1 MRDRDPA
8 AIEQRLGEIS
18 RERDVL
24 NAEAAELVEQRRY
37 LEAVG
42 ENPDLTNATV
52 IAPEPIKSAEA
63 LGDI

>member
-1 MRDRDPA
+1 MRDRDLA
-8 AIEQRLGEIS
+8 SIEQRLGEIS

-42 ENPDLTNATV
+42 ENPDLTNAAV